1 MAGIAIVQPKGGY
14 ITYQPLSFI
23 ILKNASTRNFLGI
36 FRVLRGIKNEIKKKT
51 ETKTLVKKE
60 QTKQLEN

>member
-36 FRVLRGIKNEIKKKT
+36 FRVLRGIKNEIKK
-51 ETKTLVKKE
+51 
-60 QTKQLEN
+60 NRD